1 MRAQFFLIENRV
13 GGCKE
18 NNQFIS
24 MNLKKFFYFSS
35 FVVTLNL
42 HIPTYSYT
50 LNIYIHIYTYTYTL
64 KQKKTFVNGVFIY

>member
-42 HIPTYSYT
+42 HIPT
-50 LNIYIHIYTYTYTL
+50 L
-64 KQKKTFVNGVFIY
+64 KQKKNICKRYFYLLKIYGFTQVCISGIPV

>member
-1 MRAQFFLIENRV
+1 MLNLYKRKWQMRAQFFLIENRV

-18 NNQFIS
+18 NNQFVS

-42 HIPTYSYT
+42 HIPT
-50 LNIYIHIYTYTYTL
+50 L
-64 KQKKTFVNGVFIY
+64 KQKKTFVNGIFIY